1 MKNTR
6 SIFPALLLI
15 GVMVLF
21 SANCATKNYVEREIA
36 AVDREIQNLQTAVED
51 NQAEISRTRTDVDNV
66 KKDTDALKAETQEIK
81 ELAKGKL
88 LYSVTLSSDQTRFQ
102 LGKAELSD
110 EAKAIIDDLFNRLV
124 RDNQNV
130 WIEIEGHTCNM
141 GSRSWNQELGL
152 MRADA
157 VKNYVVQHFNIPLH
171 RISTI
176 SYAFDK
182 PIADNSTRAG
192 REQNRRVVIRV
203 LE

>member
-1 MKNTR
+1 MKRFRVIYPFLAVAFILVFFT
-6 SIFPALLLI
+6 A
-15 GVMVLF
+15 G
-21 SANCATKNYVEREIA
+21 CATKGFVNQEIA
-36 AVDREIQNLQTAVED
+36 TLDREMQELKGAVED
-51 NQAEISRTRTDVDNV
+51 NQ
-66 KKDTDALKAETQEIK
+66 QEITNAK
-81 ELAKGKL
+81 TEINTVKQDTETLKVETAKAMDLAKGKL

-110 EAKAIIDDLFNRLV
+110 QAKAIIDDLFNRLV

-130 WIEIEGHTCNM
+130 YIEIEGHTCNI
-141 GSRSWNQELGL
+141 GSRKRNYELGL

-157 VKNYVVQHFNIPLH
+157 VKKYVVDHYNIPLH
-171 RISTI
+171 KINVI

-182 PIADNSTRAG
+182 PIADNATRTG